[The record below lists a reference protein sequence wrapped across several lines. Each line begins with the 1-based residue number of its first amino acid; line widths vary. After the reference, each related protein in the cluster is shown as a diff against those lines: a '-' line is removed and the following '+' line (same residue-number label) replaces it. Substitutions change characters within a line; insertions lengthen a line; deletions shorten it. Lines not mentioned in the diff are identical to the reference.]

1 MKFKYLLIIFLIFY
15 IIMSCSFVVAS
26 DNTTGIS
33 SEKILNQQEITVDE
47 ENTEI
52 LIEDDYLADFE
63 DNDYLFDDNIN
74 NSIEIYVGENKTSD
88 GGNGSY
94 NNPYAT
100 LDLACQ
106 NVNGENKATVN
117 IFNGTYYL
125 GSLLKFNTSNLF
137 INGINGKVIIKNEK
151 NTYQDQQAFSLQSST
166 ANFTMKNIMFDSSV
180 TVSGG
185 QFTSFI
191 GNANYGTYI
200 NCTFK
205 GTIYTWLYGSYEF
218 NSKFINCIFTEFES
232 VCFFHSSFGRYGLD
246 GSNFVYFENCIFLT
260 PKLEYLNQYI
270 SQDKNISM
278 NGIWFGE
285 NKIGDYTKNLRVPSQ
300 TSGGLRR
307 DIPVIRYAIFSV
319 HENYL
324 GNNLYE
330 IVGKLTWNG
339 TDSSEGMENFPPMTV
354 TLTSTTG
361 EIQNATL
368 INGSFKVNYT
378 SNSQDNKI
386 IVKLDYEKITLNFNT
401 INLQA
406 EPINIYYGDNQDI
419 KIKFNKKISGLL
431 NITVNNKTY
440 DKIEVIDTDSFVYTI
455 LDNLTEGNYPIY
467 IVTYNNENTI
477 HGLGVTELIVSKVK
491 EYDFIPILPADA
503 KVGENKI
510 SFELPEDATGNI
522 TIILG
527 EKSFTMDTLTSKE
540 ISIDGFIEGNNVIN
554 IIYSGDNRYVNK
566 SVVRVISAEKIE
578 ITLENN
584 LIFIPSA
591 GNDVASFK
599 INLPSDASGNLTINV
614 NGKNHTQKATN
625 TNIIKLDDL
634 TPGNYEAT
642 IYYSGDDKFHPTN
655 MKYSFEISKSV
666 LTAKDAVVSYTSNKM
681 YTVELTRGGKA
692 ITGKTVTFKINGKI
706 KTVKTDNKGY
716 ASIKINLPPKSKA
729 YTITATYGDVTVKN
743 KITVKSIIVAKNL
756 KVKKLSKKIKIKITL
771 KKVDGKYLKGKKVSL
786 KFKGKTYNAKT
797 NKKGVATFTIKNN
810 IVKKLKIGKKY
821 SYKVSYLK
829 DTVYK
834 KITVKK

>member
-1 MKFKYLLIIFLIFY
+1 MNIKKLFILVLVISIIFSVAVVSAAENETTQDIMTNTNKME
-15 IIMSCSFVVAS
+15 II
-26 DNTTGIS
+26 
-33 SEKILNQQEITVDE
+33 E
-47 ENTEI
+47 
-52 LIEDDYLADFE
+52 
-63 DNDYLFDDNIN
+63 IN
-74 NSIEIYVGENKTSD
+74 NENIEMENKENQEMLSENNDSIEIYVGENKTTD

-94 NNPYAT
+94 DNPYST
-100 LDLACQ
+100 LELACQ

-151 NTYQDQQAFSLQSST
+151 NTQDQQAFSLQSPT
-166 ANFTMKNIMFDSSV
+166 ANFTMKNIIFNSSV
-180 TVSGG
+180 TAVGG

-205 GTIYTWLYGSYEF
+205 GTIYTYIYGSYEF
-218 NSKFINCIFTEFES
+218 NSKFISCIFTEFEN
-232 VCFFHSSFGRYGLD
+232 VAFFHSSFGRYGLD

-260 PKLEYLNQYI
+260 PKLQYLNQYI

-285 NKIGDYTKNLRVPSQ
+285 NKIGDYTKNLHVPSL
-300 TSGGLRR
+300 TGGSLRR
-307 DIPVIRYAIFSV
+307 DIPVTRYAIFSV

-378 SNSQDNKI
+378 SNSLDNKI

-401 INLQA
+401 VTFQA

-455 LDNLTEGNYPIY
+455 LDNLTEGNYPIH
-467 IVTYNNENTI
+467 IVAYNNENTI

-491 EYDFIPILPADA
+491 EYDFIPILPTDA

-510 SFELPEDATGNI
+510 SFELPNDATGNI
-522 TIILG
+522 TIVLG
-527 EKSFTMDTLTSKE
+527 KNNFTTDILTSSE
-540 ISIDGFIEGNNVIN
+540 ISMNGFIEGDN
-554 IIYSGDNRYVNK
+554 IIIIYYSGDNRYVNK
-566 SVVRVISAEKIE
+566 SIERIITAEKFE
-578 ITLENN
+578 ISLNDN
-584 LIFIPSA
+584 LIFTPSS
-591 GNDVASFK
+591 GNDVASFTV
-599 INLPSDASGNLTINV
+599 NLPSDAKGNLTINI
-614 NGKNHTQKATN
+614 NGKNHTQSVKDN
-625 TNIIKLDDL
+625 NIIKLEDL
-634 TPGNYEAT
+634 FPGNYEAV
-642 IYYSGDDKFHPTN
+642 IYYSGDNKFNPSN
-655 MKYSFEISKSV
+655 INCSFVISKPV
-666 LTAKDAVVSYTSNKM
+666 LSTQDLSITYTSNKM
-681 YTVELTRGGKA
+681 YQIKVTRGGKA
-692 ITGKTVTFKINGKI
+692 MSGQTVKLNINGEI
-706 KTVKTDNKGY
+706 KTVKTDKNGY
-716 ASIKINLPPKSKA
+716 ASVKINLSPKSKA
-729 YTITATYGDVTVKN
+729 YTVTASYLGVTVKN
-743 KITVKSIIVAKNL
+743 NITVKSLIVAKNL
-756 KVKKLSKKIKIKITL
+756 KVKKTSKKIKIKITL

-786 KFKGKTYNAKT
+786 KFKGKTYKAKT
-797 NKKGVATFTIKNN
+797 NKKGVATFIIKNN
-810 IVKKLKIGKKY
+810 IVKKLKVGKTY
-821 SYKVSYLK
+821 SYQVSYIK
-829 DTVYK
+829 DTLSK